1 MPIGLGQKQHDR
13 RRRVLRDERV
23 VEEAASEGAR
33 RRSRR
38 RPPHRY
44 GAGARRQR
52 QPALLDLLPR
62 RWPALVAT
70 FLAALSLISA
80 MLLGVWGVT
89 GSGPLANLPLWQTAQ
104 AGSILSRA
112 VSWYGSVSMLGVSLV
127 AFQIYLLRK
136 HRRDDYQG
144 HYAVWLWVAV
154 FSLLTAA
161 DLGIG
166 WGAWAIGA
174 LGGALGLPPWGVT
187 LWMVAPTLGIAVRL
201 GFEVRESRGSL
212 ILLALTTLGTICGLL
227 SAQLLND
234 AVLVARLVA
243 TTVLVGS
250 LGAGC
255 LSLWHLRFVV
265 AQVHDHGT
273 TLLGDSAEELSE
285 AAEPAVGPAKATR
298 TAAAN
303 SPPSVSTTVRPS
315 APAASTSATTSAA
328 TAWISTAPTVAE
340 TKAAPE
346 IKASPGPASLG
357 LGDRIASVSQADDEG
372 DEDGD
377 EEGDDSSRRGGMSK
391 AQRRKMAKQERR
403 RQRDAA

>member
-1 MPIGLGQKQHDR
+1 M
-13 RRRVLRDERV
+13 
-23 VEEAASEGAR
+23 
-33 RRSRR
+33 
-38 RPPHRY
+38 
-44 GAGARRQR
+44 
-52 QPALLDLLPR
+52 
-62 RWPALVAT
+62 AT
-70 FLAALSLISA
+70 LLAALSLISA

-89 GSGPLANLPLWQTAQ
+89 GSGPLESWPLWQTSPAS
-104 AGSILSRA
+104 GILSRA
-112 VSWYGSVSMLGVSLV
+112 VSWYGSVSMLGVSVV

-144 HYAVWLWVAV
+144 HYAVWLWGAV
-154 FSLLTAA
+154 FALLTAS

-166 WGAWAIGA
+166 WGAWAIES
-174 LGGALGLPPWGVT
+174 LGGSLGLPPWGVT

-212 ILLALTTLGTICGLL
+212 VLLALTTLGTICGLL
-227 SAQLLND
+227 SARYLGD
-234 AVLVARLVA
+234 TAVVARVVA

-255 LSLWHLRFVV
+255 FSLWHLRFVV
-265 AQVHDHGT
+265 AQVHDHGA
-273 TLLGDSAEELSE
+273 TLIGDSAEGLSE
-285 AAEPAVGPAKATR
+285 AEASVLMPAKATR
-298 TAAAN
+298 NASSN
-303 SPPSVSTTVRPS
+303 SPPSVSMTIRPS
-315 APAASTSATTSAA
+315 VPAASKPPTTSTS
-328 TAWISTAPTVAE
+328 TAWISTAPMVTE

-346 IKASPGPASLG
+346 TKASAVSAALG
-357 LGDRIASVSQADDEG
+357 LGDRIASVSQADDEA

>member
-1 MPIGLGQKQHDR
+1 MS
-13 RRRVLRDERV
+13 
-23 VEEAASEGAR
+23 EEAATEGSR

-70 FLAALSLISA
+70 FLATLSLISA

-166 WGAWAIGA
+166 WGAWAIESCGA
-174 LGGALGLPPWGVT
+174 SLGLPPWGVS
-187 LWMVAPTLGIAVRL
+187 LWMVAPTLGIAARL

-212 ILLALTTLGTICGLL
+212 ALLALTALGTVCGLI
-227 SAQLLND
+227 SVQLVSD
-234 AVLVARLVA
+234 AVLAARVIA

-273 TLLGDSAEELSE
+273 TLMGDSAEGLSE
-285 AAEPAVGPAKATR
+285 AEESVVRPAKVSTSAST
-298 TAAAN
+298 T
-303 SPPSVSTTVRPS
+303 SMPSVATTART
-315 APAASTSATTSAA
+315 APAASPTPGTAA
-328 TAWISTAPTVAE
+328 AAAARASIAPSRTE
-340 TKAAPE
+340 LKA
-346 IKASPGPASLG
+346 GPASKDLAPPVSLG
-357 LGDRIASVSQADDEG
+357 LGDRIASASQADDEE
-372 DEDGD
+372 DEDAD